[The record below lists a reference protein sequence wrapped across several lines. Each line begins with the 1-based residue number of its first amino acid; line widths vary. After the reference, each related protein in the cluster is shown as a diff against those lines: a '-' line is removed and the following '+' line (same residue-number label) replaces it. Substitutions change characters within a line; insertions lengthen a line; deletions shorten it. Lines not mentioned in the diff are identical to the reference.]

1 MLIIVDKKL
10 PEPAK
15 ARLRE
20 SGWLLELE
28 TIGITYDAISGHPDI
43 FFTQIDDQLIIAPNL
58 PEKFKTRLLSL
69 GVEFL
74 EGSNPVGTSYPHSA
88 IYNAA
93 ATSEFLVHNLSIT
106 DSAVLNFAG
115 DKTLINVKQG
125 YTRCNLVFITHD
137 RAISSDLSICKK
149 LSDATIKVLHF
160 DPKTIL
166 LPGFGNGFFG
176 GCCGVFDK
184 KLWLSGNLK
193 YHQGGQNVKEFVNG
207 AGLDIIEL
215 YDGPLFDAGSIFFI
229 ITP

>member
-10 PEPAK
+10 PGSAK
-15 ARLRE
+15 AKLRK
-20 SGWLLELE
+20 SGQLIELE
-28 TIGITYDAISGHPDI
+28 TDGITYKAISGHPDI
-43 FFTQIDDQLIIAPNL
+43 FFTQIDDHLIAAPNL
-58 PEKFKTRLLSL
+58 PEKFKTTLLSL
-69 GVEFL
+69 GIEFT
-74 EGSNPVGTSYPHSA
+74 EGSNPVGISYPHTA
-88 IYNAA
+88 IYNVA

-106 DSAVLNFAG
+106 DPSVLKFAG
-115 DKTLINVKQG
+115 DKTTINVKQG